1 MLKRKLF
8 RNIFVLIFFS
18 TIVVTACSKKTETVS
33 DSVAK
38 EEEKTTSSSGAISV
52 EIPPMSSN
60 GILYGVII
68 SASEKSMVLQS
79 DMGTTVKLGLN
90 KDIDITGAKEGIATG
105 TAVRVEY
112 EGKLE
117 GTSTEKIKIRK
128 VADSEK
134 LAKLDKAALEMAGAI
149 ILAVED
155 KDQGTLA
162 RLCEYPLIF
171 DTGKEVK
178 IGSVQGFISLKR
190 SSVFTRRLVSSISR
204 TNLFVTNA
212 YDDGFLLGLSRP
224 NIVVGSTK
232 EGYLITGF
240 HYK

>member
-1 MLKRKLF
+1 M
-8 RNIFVLIFFS
+8 I
-18 TIVVTACSKKTETVS
+18 
-33 DSVAK
+33 
-38 EEEKTTSSSGAISV
+38 
-52 EIPPMSSN
+52 
-60 GILYGVII
+60 
-68 SASEKSMVLQS
+68 LQS

-134 LAKLDKAALEMAGAI
+134 LTKLDKAALEMAGAI

-178 IGSVQGFISLKR
+178 IGSVQDFISLKR
-190 SSVFTRRLVSSISR
+190 SSVFTRRLVRSISR

-212 YDDGFLLGLSRP
+212 YDDGFLLGLSRL

>member
-1 MLKRKLF
+1 MLKRKLL

-18 TIVVTACSKKTETVS
+18 TILVTACGKKTETVS

-38 EEEKTTSSSGAISV
+38 EEKTTSSSGAISV

-68 SASEKSMVLQS
+68 SASEKSMILQS

-134 LAKLDKAALEMAGAI
+134 LTKLDKAALEMAGAI

-162 RLCEYPLIF
+162 RLCEYPLMF

-178 IGSVQGFISLKR
+178 IGSVQGFISLKQ

>member
-1 MLKRKLF
+1 MLKRKLL

-18 TIVVTACSKKTETVS
+18 TILVTACGKKTETVS

-38 EEEKTTSSSGAISV
+38 EEKTTSSSGAISV

-68 SASEKSMVLQS
+68 SASEKSMILQS

-134 LAKLDKAALEMAGAI
+134 LTKLDKAALEMAGAI

-171 DTGKEVK
+171 DTGKEVN
-178 IGSVQGFISLKR
+178 IGSVQDFISLKR

>member
-1 MLKRKLF
+1 MLKRKLL

-18 TIVVTACSKKTETVS
+18 TILVTACGKKTETVS

-38 EEEKTTSSSGAISV
+38 EEKTTSSSGAISV

-68 SASEKSMVLQS
+68 SASEKSMILQS

-134 LAKLDKAALEMAGAI
+134 LTKLDKAALEMAGAI

-162 RLCEYPLIF
+162 RLCEYPLMF

-212 YDDGFLLGLSRP
+212 YDDGFLLGLSKP